1 MTSSNTELTV
11 TLPVP
16 EAAELASIAAK
27 LGVSTQ
33 KLLGYHVL
41 KSAYGSSHPE
51 AIVFERSIARG
62 EVGQ

>member
-1 MTSSNTELTV
+1 MTDRFTSLTV
-11 TLPVP
+11 SLPVP

-41 KSAYGSSHPE
+41 KSAYGSQHPE
-51 AIVFERSIARG
+51 AVLFERDIKRG
-62 EVGQ
+62 E

>member
-1 MTSSNTELTV
+1 MSDSNTELTV

-41 KSAYGSSHPE
+41 KSAFGATHPE
-51 AIVFERSIARG
+51 AIVFEKSVKRG
-62 EVGQ
+62 EVGK